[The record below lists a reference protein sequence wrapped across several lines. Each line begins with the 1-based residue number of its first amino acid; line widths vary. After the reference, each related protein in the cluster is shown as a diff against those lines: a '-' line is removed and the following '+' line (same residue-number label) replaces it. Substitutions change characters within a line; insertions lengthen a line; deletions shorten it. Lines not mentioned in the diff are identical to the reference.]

1 MQQQL
6 TSDTDMKEI
15 LSTITSKGQITI
27 PAEVRRH
34 LGVVKSDKIAFLLEP
49 DGTVRLAAP
58 RYPDIASLRGAAGS
72 LKQPLTWQE
81 MRDIARE
88 DRLKAKYP
96 DKP

>member
-1 MQQQL
+1 
-6 TSDTDMKEI
+6 MKEI

-34 LGVVKSDKIAFLLEP
+34 LGVSKNDKIAFLLEP

-58 RYPDIASLRGAAGS
+58 RYPDIASLRGAAGT

-81 MRDIARE
+81 VRDIARE
-88 DRLKAKYP
+88 DRLRDKSP

>member
-1 MQQQL
+1 
-6 TSDTDMKEI
+6 MKEI

-34 LGVVKSDKIAFLLEP
+34 LGVSKNDKIAFLLEP

-58 RYPDIASLRGAAGS
+58 RYPDIASLRGAAGT

-81 MRDIARE
+81 VRDIARE
-88 DRLKAKYP
+88 DRLRDKYP